1 MNVAREAITVTK
13 MRTVPTLLGLTA
25 VVAKKGSLETGVY
38 VQVELKWTRLTKLRE
53 FHELE

>member
-1 MNVAREAITVTK
+1 MNVAMEAITVTK
-13 MRTVPTLLGLTA
+13 MRTVPTLLGPTA

-38 VQVELKWTRLTKLRE
+38 VQVGLKWTRLTELRE